1 MRFSQYIL
9 ESNGNSALNEKMGN
23 LNASNDTQ
31 YSFLLKA
38 VLKNKSWRGLVGPNS
53 KIVTLTGT
61 GRTQFI
67 KDLRDI
73 EKKMDNLQL
82 IFLTTENKTVMIKN
96 NDDGKYD
103 ESTNSHVPNPI
114 SLNLHTADITVAH
127 VPAWERERGPVLPK
141 AEISNHIVSAK
152 GRNVQRRLKDSLD
165 EAALDDKTAYH
176 AVVILPDLENKEKEA
191 QRHFNKYSGSG
202 DKYGQHAYA
211 DTSSFMHDA
220 KQRAVSLRKE
230 RAALSY
236 NSHTMTFRDV
246 YNILGDTNSRVI
258 IDGVVY
264 EKLYYDKITGGGY
277 KFLVTSGG
285 VIHICRLEDSTQKY
299 QTLVYDVN
307 VRRFIIE

>member
-9 ESNGNSALNEKMGN
+9 ESNGDSALNEKMGN
-23 LNASNDTQ
+23 LNASNDPR

-38 VLKNKSWRGLVGPNS
+38 ALKNKSWRGLVGPNS

-73 EKKMDNLQL
+73 QKKMDNFQL

-103 ESTNSHVPNPI
+103 ESTNSYVPNPI

-127 VPAWERERGPVLPK
+127 VSYWEQEKGPVLPK
-141 AEISNHIVSAK
+141 AEISNHVVSAK
-152 GRNVQRRLKDSLD
+152 GRDVQRRLKDSLD

-176 AVVILPDLENKEKEA
+176 AVVILPDLENKEKED
-191 QRHFNKYSGSG
+191 QRFRNKFMVSR
-202 DKYGQHAYA
+202 DKYERVYA
-211 DTSSFMHDA
+211 DTPFMYDA
-220 KQRAVSLRKE
+220 KIRAGELRKQ

-246 YNILGDTNSRVI
+246 YNILGDKNSRVI

-264 EKLYYDKITGGGY
+264 EKLYYGEITGSGY

-285 VIHICRLEDSTQKY
+285 VIHICKLEDSTQKY